1 MVCHFHGRYKSAIER
16 KFLEQAEEEIT
27 KFCNSCGLRDNS
39 VLVFPPLDAH
49 YRFLIHQLVG
59 ESSRLQTVS
68 VGQGRQRRIVVY
80 FTSKRYSQCSPFQ
93 MMTSKLTVYQYTT
106 SYYHLKSLGILENS
120 TSKRFFCFFENFFY
134 LLCLK

>member
-1 MVCHFHGRYKSAIER
+1 MVCHFHGRYKSAIEQ

-59 ESSRLQTVS
+59 ESSRQCQL
-68 VGQGRQRRIVVY
+68 GRGDREGLWS
-80 FTSKRYSQCSPFQ
+80 TSP
-93 MMTSKLTVYQYTT
+93 
-106 SYYHLKSLGILENS
+106 LKGILS
-120 TSKRFFCFFENFFY
+120 V
-134 LLCLK
+134 LLFR